1 MQVNRSSSSR
11 LLCIVLVLGCV
22 FSQSAIATDENHD
35 ILVLSNRADLI
46 SGGDAL
52 VEVVVPPGIIQA
64 IQSGGN
70 VKLKASLNSVPLPGD
85 VLSLRP
91 NGRVIGLVTGLKR
104 GQNVLTVQTPGK
116 TMSIVITNHP
126 ISGPVFS
133 GGAQLQPWICATSA
147 SKSVTVV
154 APRDPSLS
162 GTTAT
167 RVSGLSSDPVDAQCD
182 TPTQF
187 SYYYYPAAKVGTG
200 CTLTITGANPCFVAY
215 NPAARPADAD
225 IADFTNDR
233 GDTVKSLL
241 RLEKGTI
248 NRVIYQVLGYFDPA
262 KPWQPWAPQT
272 GWNGKLMW
280 KMGAAT
286 SANRFEAPPSAGA
299 VFDVNALSA
308 GFIVANSSSTEHS
321 QNNNELLAAETMM
334 MVKEHIIEAYGEI
347 RYTMSDGCSGGSMMQ
362 TTIATVMPGL
372 LDGIQ
377 PSCSYPDAVST
388 WIETKDCG
396 LLRADYFAT
405 PNGSLLTEAQRAAI
419 SGHPSSNY
427 CNTWVTS
434 FLPQFLPTNTGNC
447 GAGFP
452 ASIVYDP
459 TLRRNGVRCDT
470 DGGPQEPQWGT
481 FVDSDGNTKTKLPYD
496 NVGVQYGLRALQ
508 DGVISAD
515 EFVRLNE
522 GVGSFD
528 NDRNWSGGNP
538 ASPIVPAPRHI
549 AQPDVLPTIYESGII
564 TDGKQLAKVAIID
577 LRAFDLNP
585 NIHMPWRSFSERD
598 RLDRANGTH
607 ANQVIR
613 AFRTVNGG
621 ITPGPAGVRQS
632 FLMMDHWL
640 ANIEADTSVTPIEQ
654 KVINNKPADV
664 NDACFNSAGATDSD
678 LLVDVGLDS
687 DACLVGAIAKNMKSP
702 RVVSGGPLAE
712 NVFKCQLKSLNLSDP
727 DYQGIA
733 FTPDQAARLA
743 AVFPNGVCD
752 WTKPGV
758 SQTNAVPTT
767 FADGPGGEPLPP
779 PPVATH

>member
-116 TMSIVITNHP
+116 TMSIVITNYP

-538 ASPIVPAPRHI
+538 ANPIVPALRHI
-549 AQPDVLPTIYESGII
+549 AQTDVLPTIYESGII

-640 ANIEADTSVTPIEQ
+640 ANIEADTSATPIEQ

>member
-1 MQVNRSSSSR
+1 MQHNRKSSSM
-11 LLCIVLVLGCV
+11 LWFVALLVL
-22 FSQSAIATDENHD
+22 FSQGAIATDDNHD
-35 ILVLSNRADLI
+35 IRVLSNRADLI

-52 VEVVVPPGIIQA
+52 VELIVPPGIVQA
-64 IQSGGN
+64 MQNGN
-70 VKLKASLNSVPLPGD
+70 QKIKASLDSVPLPDG
-85 VLSLRP
+85 VFAPRP
-91 NGRVIGLVTGLKR
+91 NGRVIGLVTGLKL
-104 GQNVLTVQTPGK
+104 GENVLTVQTPGK
-116 TMSIVITNHP
+116 TMSIVITNHA
-126 ISGPVFS
+126 IGGPVFS

-167 RVSGLSSDPVDAQCD
+167 RVSGLSTDPVDAQCN
-182 TPTQF
+182 TPTDYL
-187 SYYYYPAAKVGTG
+187 YYYYPAAKVGTG
-200 CTLTITGANPCFVAY
+200 CTLTVTGANPCFVAY
-215 NPAARPADAD
+215 NPASRPADAD
-225 IADFTNDR
+225 IANFTNDR
-233 GDTVKSLL
+233 GVTVESLL

-248 NRVIYQVLGYFDPA
+248 NRSIYQVLAYFDPA
-262 KPWQPWAPQT
+262 KPWQPWAPQK

-280 KMGAAT
+280 KMGAST
-286 SANRFEAPPSAGA
+286 SSNRFEAQPSASA
-299 VFDVNALSA
+299 IFDVNALSA

-334 MVKEHIIEAYGEI
+334 MVKEHIIETYGEI

-377 PSCSYPDAVST
+377 PACSYPDAVST

-405 PNGSLLTEAQRAAI
+405 PNGSVLTEAQRAAI
-419 SGHPSSNY
+419 SGHPTSNY

-434 FLPQFLPTNTGNC
+434 FLGQFLSTGAGNC

-470 DGGPQEPQWGT
+470 DGSPQEPQWGT

-496 NVGVQYGLRALQ
+496 NVGVQYGLKALQ
-508 DGVISAD
+508 NDVVSAE

-522 GVGSFD
+522 GVGSYD

-538 ASPIVPAPRHI
+538 ASPIVPAPRHT
-549 AQPDVLPTIYESGII
+549 AQTDVLPTIYKSGII

-585 NIHMPWRSFSERD
+585 NIHMPWRSFEERD

-613 AFRTVNGG
+613 AFLTTNGG
-621 ITPGPAGVRQS
+621 ITPGAAGVRQS
-632 FLMMDHWL
+632 FLMMDRWL
-640 ANIEADTSVTPIEQ
+640 ANIEADTSATSIEQ

-664 NDACFNSAGATDSD
+664 HDACFNSAGAADSD

-687 DACLVGAIAKNMKSP
+687 PTCQVGAITKTMSSP
-702 RVVSGGPLAE
+702 HVVAGAPLAE
-712 NVFKCQLKSLNLSDP
+712 NVFKCQLKPLNLSDP
-727 DYQGIA
+727 DYRGIA
-733 FTPDQAARLA
+733 FTPNQVARLA
-743 AVFPNGVCD
+743 AVFASGVCD
-752 WTKPGV
+752 WSKPGV
-758 SQTNAVPTT
+758 GQTNAVLTT

-779 PPVATH
+779 PPVAIH

>member
-116 TMSIVITNHP
+116 TMSIVITNYP

>member
-1 MQVNRSSSSR
+1 
-11 LLCIVLVLGCV
+11 LLLVGFAV
-22 FSQSAIATDENHD
+22 WSAASFAVAADDNHD
-35 ILVLSNRADLI
+35 IVVLSNRADLI

-52 VEVVVPPGIIQA
+52 VELVVPPGIVQA
-64 IQSGGN
+64 LRNGGN
-70 VKLKASLNSVPLPGD
+70 VKIQASLNGVPVPKD
-85 VLSLRP
+85 TFALRQD
-91 NGRVIGLVTGLKR
+91 GRIYGLIRELKI
-104 GQNVLTVQTPGK
+104 GQNVLTAKVPGK
-116 TMSIVITNHP
+116 AMQIVITNHP
-126 ISGPVFS
+126 ISGPIFA

-147 SKSVTVV
+147 SKSVTVT

-167 RVSGLSSDPVDAQCD
+167 RVSGLSSDPVDAQCN
-182 TPTQF
+182 TATQF
-187 SYYYYPAAKVGTG
+187 FYYYYPMTKVGTG
-200 CTLTITGANPCFVAY
+200 CTLTITGANPCFIAY
-215 NPAARPADAD
+215 DPAARPADAN

-233 GDTVKSLL
+233 GDTVKSML

-248 NRVIYQVLGYFDPA
+248 NRVIYQVLAYFDPA
-262 KPWQPWAPQT
+262 KPWQPWAAQK

-280 KMGAAT
+280 KMGAST
-286 SANRFEAPPSAGA
+286 SSNRFEAAPSAGA
-299 VFDVNALSA
+299 IFDPNALAA

-321 QNNNELLAAETMM
+321 QNNNELLAAETLM

-396 LLRADYFAT
+396 LLRGNYFAT

-419 SGHPSSNY
+419 SGHPTSNY

-434 FLPQFLPTNTGNC
+434 FLGQFLPTNTGNC

-470 DGGPQEPQWGT
+470 DGAPQEPQWGT
-481 FVDSDGNTKTKLPYD
+481 FVDTDGNTKTKLPYD
-496 NVGVQYGLRALQ
+496 NVGVQYGLEALQ
-508 DGVISAD
+508 RGVISAE

-522 GVGSFD
+522 GVGSYD
-528 NDRNWSGGNP
+528 NDRGWSGGSP
-538 ASPIVPAPRHI
+538 VSPIVPASRRT
-549 AQPDVLPTIYESGII
+549 AQTDVLPTIYKSGII
-564 TDGKQLAKVAIID
+564 ADGKQLAKVAIID
-577 LRAFDLNP
+577 IRGFNLAPD
-585 NIHMPWRSFSERD
+585 IHMPWRSFSERD

-613 AFRTVNGG
+613 AFLGG
-621 ITPGPAGVRQS
+621 LTPGAPALRQS
-632 FLMMDHWL
+632 FQMMDRWL
-640 ANIEADTSVTPIEQ
+640 ANIEADTSAIPYEQ
-654 KVINNKPADV
+654 KVINNRPADV
-664 NDACFNSAGATDSD
+664 NDACFNNSGATDAD
-678 LLVDVGLDS
+678 LLLDVGLDS
-687 DACLVGAIAKNMKSP
+687 DACLVGAITKDMKSP

-712 NVFKCQLKSLNLSDP
+712 NVFKCQIKPLNLSDP
-727 DYQGIA
+727 DYRGTA
-733 FTPDQAARLA
+733 FTPNQAARLA
-743 AVFPNGVCD
+743 VVFPNGVCD

-758 SQTNAVPTT
+758 AQTNAVPTT
-767 FADGPGGEPLPP
+767 FANGTGGQPLPP

>member
-1 MQVNRSSSSR
+1 MQLSR
-11 LLCIVLVLGCV
+11 KSLRIFFVTLLFAALSPGGV
-22 FSQSAIATDENHD
+22 AAKDDNHD
-35 ILVLSNRADLI
+35 IRVLSNRADLI

-52 VEVVVPPGIIQA
+52 VELIVPPGIIQA
-64 IQSGGN
+64 MQNGN
-70 VKLKASLNSVPLPGD
+70 QKINASLNSVPLSDD
-85 VLSLRP
+85 VFALRP
-91 NGRVIGLVTGLKR
+91 NGRVMGLLTGLKL
-104 GQNVLTVQTPGK
+104 GENVLMVQTPGK
-116 TMSIVITNHP
+116 TMSIVITDHP
-126 ISGPVFS
+126 IGGPVFS

-162 GTTAT
+162 GSTAT
-167 RVSGLSSDPVDAQCD
+167 RVSGLSTDPVDAQCNTSTD
-182 TPTQF
+182 YF
-187 SYYYYPAAKVGTG
+187 YYYYPAAKVGTG

-215 NPAARPADAD
+215 SPASRPADTD

-248 NRVIYQVLGYFDPA
+248 NRSIYQVLAYFDPA
-262 KPWQPWAPQT
+262 KPWQPWAPQK

-280 KMGAAT
+280 KMGAST
-286 SANRFEAPPSAGA
+286 SANRFEAAPSATA
-299 VFDVNALSA
+299 IFDVNALTA

-334 MVKEHIIEAYGEI
+334 MVKEHIIETYGEI

-372 LDGIQ
+372 LNGIQ

-405 PNGSLLTEAQRAAI
+405 PDGSLLTEAQRAAI
-419 SGHPSSNY
+419 SGHPTSNF

-434 FLPQFLPTNTGNC
+434 FLGQFLSTGAGNC

-481 FVDSDGNTKTKLPYD
+481 FVDSDGSTKTKLPYD
-496 NVGVQYGLRALQ
+496 NVGVQYGLKALQ
-508 DGVISAD
+508 NGVISAE

-522 GVGSFD
+522 GVGSYD
-528 NDRNWSGGNP
+528 NDRTWSGGNP
-538 ASPIVPAPRHI
+538 ASPTVPAARHT
-549 AQPDVLPTIYESGII
+549 AQTDVLPTIYKSGLI

-585 NIHMPWRSFSERD
+585 NIHMPWRSWSERD

-613 AFRTVNGG
+613 AFLTTNGG
-621 ITPGPAGVRQS
+621 ITPGAAGVRQS
-632 FLMMDHWL
+632 FLMMDRWL
-640 ANIEADTSVTPIEQ
+640 ANIEADTSGTSIEQ
-654 KVINNKPADV
+654 KVINDKPADV
-664 NDACFNSAGATDSD
+664 HDACFNSAGATDSD
-678 LLVDVGLDS
+678 LLLDVGLDS
-687 DACLVGAIAKNMKSP
+687 AACQVGAIAKSMSAP
-702 RVVSGGPLAE
+702 HVVAGGPLAE
-712 NVFKCQLKSLNLSDP
+712 NVFKCQVKPLNLSDP
-727 DYQGIA
+727 DYRGTA
-733 FTPDQAARLA
+733 FTPNQAARLA

-758 SQTNAVPTT
+758 GQTNAVPTT
-767 FADGPGGEPLPP
+767 FENGPGGEPLPP
-779 PPVATH
+779 PPVAIH

>member
-1 MQVNRSSSSR
+1 MQHNRSCSR
-11 LLCIVLVLGCV
+11 SVVALALSAVLSGGA
-22 FSQSAIATDENHD
+22 FANDENHD
-35 ILVLSNRADLI
+35 IRVLSNRADMI

-52 VEVVVPPGIIQA
+52 VELIVPPGIIQA
-64 IQSGGN
+64 MQNGN
-70 VKLKASLNSVPLPGD
+70 PKIKASLDSKPLPDD
-85 VLSLRP
+85 VFALRP
-91 NGRVIGLVTGLKR
+91 NGRVMGLLTGLKL
-104 GQNVLTVQTPGK
+104 GDNVLTVQTPGK
-116 TMSIVITNHP
+116 AMSIVITNHP
-126 ISGPVFS
+126 IGGPIFS
-133 GGAQLQPWICATSA
+133 GGAQLQPWICATTA

-167 RVSGLSSDPVDAQCD
+167 RVSGLSTDPVDAQCNTSTD
-182 TPTQF
+182 YF
-187 SYYYYPAAKVGTG
+187 YYYYPAAKVGTG

-215 NPAARPADAD
+215 SPASRPADAD
-225 IADFTNDR
+225 IANFTNDR

-248 NRVIYQVLGYFDPA
+248 NRVIYQVLTYFDPA
-262 KPWQPWAPQT
+262 KPWQPWAPQK

-280 KMGAAT
+280 KMGAST
-286 SANRFEAPPSAGA
+286 SSNRFEAQPSAGA

-334 MVKEHIIEAYGEI
+334 MVKEHIIERYGEI

-362 TTIATVMPGL
+362 TVISTVMPGL
-372 LDGIQ
+372 LNGIQ

-396 LLRADYFAT
+396 LLRANYFST

-419 SGHPSSNY
+419 SGHPTSNY

-434 FLPQFLPTNTGNC
+434 FLGQFLPTNTNNC

-470 DGGPQEPQWGT
+470 DGSPQEPQWGA
-481 FVDSDGNTKTKLPYD
+481 FVDADGNTKTKLPYD
-496 NVGVQYGLRALQ
+496 NVGVQYGLKALQ
-508 DGVISAD
+508 AGIISAD

-522 GVGSFD
+522 GVGSYD

-538 ASPIVPAPRHI
+538 ASPIVPAPRHT
-549 AQPDVLPTIYESGII
+549 AQSDVLPTIYKSGLI

-585 NIHMPWRSFSERD
+585 NIHMPWRSWSERD

-613 AFRTVNGG
+613 AFLTTNGG
-621 ITPGPAGVRQS
+621 ITPGAAGVRQS
-632 FLMMDHWL
+632 FLMMDRWL
-640 ANIEADTSVTPIEQ
+640 ANIEADTSATPIEQ
-654 KVINNKPADV
+654 KVVNNKPADV
-664 NDACFNSAGATDSD
+664 HDACFNSAGATDSD

-687 DACLVGAIAKNMKSP
+687 AACQVGAITKNMSAP
-702 RVVSGGPLAE
+702 HVVAGGPLAE
-712 NVFKCQLKSLNLSDP
+712 NVFKCQLKPLNLSDA
-727 DYQGIA
+727 DYAGIA
-733 FTPDQAARLA
+733 FTPSQAARLA

-758 SQTNAVPTT
+758 GQTNAVPTT
-767 FADGPGGEPLPP
+767 FADGPSGKPLPP
-779 PPVATH
+779 PPVAIH

>member
-1 MQVNRSSSSR
+1 MNTKAMRH
-11 LLCIVLVLGCV
+11 LLLPVA
-22 FSQSAIATDENHD
+22 FIAWSVASFAVAADDNHD
-35 ILVLSNRADLI
+35 IVVLSNRADLI

-52 VEVVVPPGIIQA
+52 VELVVPSGIIEA
-64 IQSGGN
+64 LRNGGN
-70 VKLKASLNSVPLPGD
+70 VKIQAALNGAPVPKD
-85 VLSLRP
+85 TFALRQD
-91 NGRVIGLVTGLKR
+91 GRIYGVVRGLKL
-104 GQNVLTVQTPGK
+104 GQNVLTAQVPGK
-116 TMSIVITNHP
+116 VMQIVITNHP

-167 RVSGLSSDPVDAQCD
+167 RVSGLSSDPIDAQCN

-187 SYYYYPAAKVGTG
+187 SYYYFPKAKVGTG
-200 CTLTITGANPCFVAY
+200 CTLTITGANPCFIAY
-215 NPAARPADAD
+215 DPAARPADAD

-233 GDTVKSLL
+233 GDTVKNVL

-248 NRVIYQVLGYFDPA
+248 NRVIYQVLAYFDPA
-262 KPWQPWAPQT
+262 KPWQPWAPQK

-280 KMGAAT
+280 KMGAST
-286 SANRFEAPPSAGA
+286 SANRFEAAPSAA
-299 VFDVNALSA
+299 SIFDANALGA

-321 QNNNELLAAETMM
+321 QNNNELLAAETLM
-334 MVKEHIIEAYGEI
+334 MVKEHIIETYGEI

-405 PNGSLLTEAQRAAI
+405 PNGSLLSEAQRAAI
-419 SGHPSSNY
+419 SGHPTSNY

-434 FLPQFLPTNTGNC
+434 FLGQFLPTNAGNC

-481 FVDSDGNTKTKLPYD
+481 FLDSDGNTKTKLPYD
-496 NVGVQYGLRALQ
+496 NVGVQYGLKALQ
-508 DGVISAD
+508 AGAISAE

-522 GVGSFD
+522 GVGSYD

-549 AQPDVLPTIYESGII
+549 GQTDVLPTIYKSGII
-564 TDGKQLAKVAIID
+564 ADGKQLAKVAIID

-585 NIHMPWRSFSERD
+585 NIHMPWRSFEERD

-613 AFRTVNGG
+613 AFLTTNGG
-621 ITPGPAGVRQS
+621 ITPGVAGVRQS
-632 FLMMDHWL
+632 FLMMDRWL
-640 ANIEADTSVTPIEQ
+640 ANIEADTSATPIEQ
-654 KVINNKPADV
+654 KVINDKPADV

-687 DACLVGAIAKNMKSP
+687 ATCQVGAITKNMSSP
-702 RVVSGGPLAE
+702 HVVAGAPLAE
-712 NVFKCQLKSLNLSDP
+712 NVFKCQLKPLNLSDP
-727 DYQGIA
+727 DYRGIA
-733 FTPDQAARLA
+733 FTPNQAARLA

-752 WTKPGV
+752 WAKPGV
-758 SQTNAVPTT
+758 GQTNAIPTT
-767 FADGPGGEPLPP
+767 FANGPGGQPLPP
-779 PPVATH
+779 PPTATH

>member
-640 ANIEADTSVTPIEQ
+640 ANIEADTSATPIEQ

>member
-1 MQVNRSSSSR
+1 MQRNRNAASR
-11 LLCIVLVLGCV
+11 RSFVLFAFASFL
-22 FSQSAIATDENHD
+22 SLSAVANDGHHD
-35 ILVLSNRADLI
+35 IRVISNRADLI

-52 VEVVVPPGIIQA
+52 VEIIVPPGIIQA
-64 IQSGGN
+64 MQNGN
-70 VKLKASLNSVPLPGD
+70 QKIKASLDSQPLPQD
-85 VLSLRP
+85 VFALRP
-91 NGRVIGLVTGLKR
+91 NGRIIGLVTGLKV
-104 GQNVLTVQTPGK
+104 GDNTLTVQTPGNA
-116 TMSIVITNHP
+116 MSIVITNHP
-126 ISGPVFS
+126 IGGPVFS
-133 GGAQLQPWICATSA
+133 GGSQLQPWICATSA

-167 RVSGLSSDPVDAQCD
+167 RVSGLSSDPVDAKCD
-182 TPTQF
+182 TPTDYF
-187 SYYYYPAAKVGTG
+187 YYYYPAAKVGTG

-215 NPAARPADAD
+215 NPASRPADAD
-225 IADFTNDR
+225 IASFTNDR
-233 GDTVKSLL
+233 GDTAKSLL

-248 NRVIYQVLGYFDPA
+248 NRSIYQLLAYFDPA
-262 KPWQPWAPQT
+262 KPWQPWSPQK

-280 KMGAAT
+280 KMGAST
-286 SANRFEAPPSAGA
+286 SSNRFEAQPSASA
-299 VFDVNALSA
+299 IFDVNALMA
-308 GFIVANSSSTEHS
+308 GFITANSSSTEHS

-334 MVKEHIIEAYGEI
+334 MVKEHIIETYGEI

-377 PSCSYPDAVST
+377 PSCSYPDAPST

-419 SGHPSSNY
+419 SGHPTSNY

-434 FLPQFLPTNTGNC
+434 FLGQFLSTGAGNC

-470 DGGPQEPQWGT
+470 DGSPQEPQWGT

-496 NVGVQYGLRALQ
+496 NVGVQYGLKALQ
-508 DGVISAD
+508 SGIISAE

-522 GVGSFD
+522 GVGSYD

-538 ASPIVPAPRHI
+538 ASPIVPAPRHTG
-549 AQPDVLPTIYESGII
+549 QTDVLPTIYKSGIV

-585 NIHMPWRSFSERD
+585 NIHMPWRSWSERD

-613 AFRTVNGG
+613 AFLTTNGG
-621 ITPGPAGVRQS
+621 ITPGAAGIRQS
-632 FLMMDHWL
+632 FLMMDRWL
-640 ANIEADTSVTPIEQ
+640 ANIEADTSATPIEQ
-654 KVINNKPADV
+654 KVVNNKPADV
-664 NDACFNSAGATDSD
+664 HDACFNNAGATDSD
-678 LLVDVGLDS
+678 LLVDVGLDNA
-687 DACLVGAIAKNMKSP
+687 ACQVGAITKSMSSP
-702 RVVSGGPLAE
+702 HVVAGGPLAE
-712 NVFKCQLKSLNLSDP
+712 NVFKCQLKPLNLSDP
-727 DYQGIA
+727 DYRGTA
-733 FTPDQAARLA
+733 FTPNQAARLA

-758 SQTNAVPTT
+758 GQTNAVLTT
-767 FADGPGGEPLPP
+767 FADGPGGKPLPP
-779 PPVATH
+779 PPEAIH

>member
-1 MQVNRSSSSR
+1 
-11 LLCIVLVLGCV
+11 LCIVLVLGCV

-116 TMSIVITNHP
+116 TMSIVITNYP

-538 ASPIVPAPRHI
+538 ANPIVPALRHI
-549 AQPDVLPTIYESGII
+549 AQTDVLPTIYESGII

-640 ANIEADTSVTPIEQ
+640 ANIEADTSATPIEQ

>member
-1 MQVNRSSSSR
+1 MQGNRKPASYRSFVVFAFAS
-11 LLCIVLVLGCV
+11 VLSLG
-22 FSQSAIATDENHD
+22 AAANDENHD
-35 ILVLSNRADLI
+35 IRILSNRADMI

-52 VEVVVPPGIIQA
+52 VEVIVPPGIAQA
-64 IQSGGN
+64 MRNGN
-70 VKLKASLNSVPLPGD
+70 QKIKASLDSQPLPDD
-85 VLSLRP
+85 VFDVRP
-91 NGRVIGLVTGLKR
+91 DGRVFGLVTGLDIGK
-104 GQNVLTVQTPGK
+104 NTLTVQTPGK
-116 TMSIVITNHP
+116 TMSIVITNHAIGGP
-126 ISGPVFS
+126 IFS
-133 GGAQLQPWICATSA
+133 GKTQLQPWICATSA

-167 RVSGLSSDPVDAQCD
+167 RVSGLSSDPVDAQCNTSTD
-182 TPTQF
+182 YF
-187 SYYYYPAAKVGTG
+187 YYYYPAAKVGTG
-200 CTLTITGANPCFVAY
+200 CTLTIAGANPCFVAY
-215 NPAARPADAD
+215 NPANRPADAD
-225 IADFTNDR
+225 IANFTNDR
-233 GDTVKSLL
+233 GDTVKNML
-241 RLEKGTI
+241 RVEKGTI
-248 NRVIYQVLGYFDPA
+248 NRSIYQVLAYFDPA
-262 KPWQPWAPQT
+262 KPWQPWAPQK

-280 KMGAAT
+280 KMGAST
-286 SANRFEAPPSAGA
+286 SANRFEAAPSAA
-299 VFDVNALSA
+299 AIFDANALAA

-334 MVKEHIIEAYGEI
+334 MVKEHIIERYGEI

-419 SGHPSSNY
+419 SGHPTSNY

-434 FLPQFLPTNTGNC
+434 FLGQFLPTNAGNC

-496 NVGVQYGLRALQ
+496 NVGVQYGLKALQ
-508 DGVISAD
+508 AGVISAE

-522 GVGSFD
+522 GVGSYD

-538 ASPIVPAPRHI
+538 ASPVVPAPRHA
-549 AQPDVLPTIYESGII
+549 AQTDVLPTIYRSGII

-607 ANQVIR
+607 ANQAIR
-613 AFRTVNGG
+613 AFLTVNGG
-621 ITPGPAGVRQS
+621 ITPGTAGVRES
-632 FLMMDHWL
+632 FLMMDRWL
-640 ANIEADTSVTPIEQ
+640 ANIEADTSDTAIEQ
-654 KVINNKPADV
+654 KVINDKPADV
-664 NDACFNSAGATDSD
+664 KDACFNNAGATDSD

-687 DACLVGAIAKNMKSP
+687 DACLVGAITRNMRSP
-702 RVVSGGPLAE
+702 HGVAGGPLAE
-712 NVFKCQLKSLNLSDP
+712 NVFKCQLKPVNPSDP
-727 DYQGIA
+727 DYRGIA
-733 FTPDQAARLA
+733 FTPNQAARLA

-752 WTKPGV
+752 WTKPGIGE
-758 SQTNAVPTT
+758 TNAVPTT
-767 FADGPGGEPLPP
+767 FADGPGGKPLPP
-779 PPVATH
+779 PPVAIH

>member
-712 NVFKCQLKSLNLSDP
+712 NVFKCQLKSLDLSDA

-743 AVFPNGVCD
+743 VVFPNGVCD

>member
-1 MQVNRSSSSR
+1 
-11 LLCIVLVLGCV
+11 LCIVLVLGCV

-52 VEVVVPPGIIQA
+52 VEVVVPSGIIQA

-116 TMSIVITNHP
+116 TMSIVITNYP

-538 ASPIVPAPRHI
+538 ANPIVPALRHI
-549 AQPDVLPTIYESGII
+549 AQTDVLPTIYESGII

-640 ANIEADTSVTPIEQ
+640 ANIEADTSATPIEQ

>member
-91 NGRVIGLVTGLKR
+91 NGRVIGLVTGLKL

-372 LDGIQ
+372 LDGMQ

-549 AQPDVLPTIYESGII
+549 AQTDVLPTIYESGII

-632 FLMMDHWL
+632 FLMMDRWL
-640 ANIEADTSVTPIEQ
+640 ANIEADTSATPVEQ